1 MAKVE
6 SFSLDH
12 NKVKAPY
19 IRMAGMETNQGVVI
33 QKFDLRFLQPNH
45 DALPTAALHTLEHLL
60 AVNYFVASV
69 VDLCFCLVFFGF
81 LQINGKK
88 RFFFI
93 LKGFITGVRSM

>member
-1 MAKVE
+1 MNTK
-6 SFSLDH
+6 
-12 NKVKAPY
+12 
-19 IRMAGMETNQGVVI
+19 GC
-33 QKFDLRFLQPNH
+33 KFVLGIILSQ
-45 DALPTAALHTLEHLL
+45 
-60 AVNYFVASV
+60 SV